1 MQKTSGGMK
10 LWQKKVALDKQ
21 IEAFTVGEDRDLD
34 LFLAKYDVYTNMAHS
49 IMLYKQG
56 FLEKD
61 ELQEIRLGLK
71 EILEMIDSNQFTI
84 EEQVEDIH
92 SQIELMLTRSI
103 GEAGKKVHL
112 GRSRNDQVLT
122 DLKLFFRDE
131 LRSMGSLISAIIK
144 LFLDKS
150 DQSKDLIM
158 PGYTHSQIGMVS
170 SFGLWFGAFAEA
182 LITDLDLL
190 IQTIRMIN
198 KNPLGSA
205 AGYGTSLAI
214 DREFTGYMLGFDHL
228 HINSIY
234 AQMQRGKTEWLVS
247 ICLASIAQTI
257 NKISA
262 DICLFTSANYRLIR
276 LPDAYT
282 TGSSIMPHKKNP
294 DVFELIRARCNQI
307 VQVPQQIQNLSMNL
321 MSGYHRDYQLLKEI
335 VFPAL
340 RSMSDCLQMVKLVIP
355 GMEVFGIDLTDE
367 KYQFLSSVD
376 EINRRVNQGAA
387 FRDAYHKV
395 SREIEEGRN
404 EFEPTMETTH
414 IGSIGNLGNVYIAT
428 QLEKLENQIDAYRWD
443 ERIDEMFTDQK
454 YQP

>member
-1 MQKTSGGMK
+1 MK
-10 LWQKKVALDKQ
+10 LWQKSVELNKQ

-56 FLEKD
+56 FLKKE
-61 ELQEIRLGLK
+61 ELRDIRQGLK
-71 EILEMIDSNQFTI
+71 TILELINSNQFKI
-84 EEQVEDIH
+84 EEQVEDVH

-103 GEAGKKVHL
+103 GEAGKKIHL

-131 LRSMGSLISAIIK
+131 LKSMGKAISTIVK
-144 LFLDKS
+144 LFLKKS
-150 DQSKDLIM
+150 DDTKELMM
-158 PGYTHSQIGMVS
+158 PGYTHSQIGMIS

-182 LITDLDLL
+182 LATDLDLL

-198 KNPLGSA
+198 KSPLGSA
-205 AGYGTSLAI
+205 AGYGTSLSI

-228 HINSIY
+228 HINSVY

-247 ICLASIAQTI
+247 ICMASIAQTV
-257 NKISA
+257 NKISS
-262 DICLFTSANYRLIR
+262 DICLFTSANYGLIK

-294 DVFELIRARCNQI
+294 DVFELVRARCNQI

-335 VFPAL
+335 IFPAL
-340 RSMSDCLQMVKLVIP
+340 HNMVDCLEMVKLVIP
-355 GMEVFGIDLTDE
+355 SIEVFGIDPSDQ
-367 KYQFLSSVD
+367 KYQYLSSVD
-376 EINRRVNQGAA
+376 EINRRVNEGAT
-387 FRDAYHKV
+387 FRDAYHNV
-395 SREIEEGRN
+395 SQEIEEGRN
-404 EFEPTMETTH
+404 EFTPILETTH

-428 QLEKLENQIDAYRWD
+428 RLKKLENLLNGYRWE
-443 ERIDEMFTDQK
+443 ERVNEMFDDEK
-454 YQP
+454 YRP